1 MIIGAEIRKNRSEN
15 SSLKAAG
22 FYDDALNFIGHAT
35 GYPTDSKNKPSGNQD
50 LSTEVGFFANELLI
64 VVIALGEGSGV
75 VISLIGIDDS
85 DTVAAHRDVAEQG
98 MRIVAEFLF
107 QGVESRDIGR
117 HLGEELIEIYER

>member
-50 LSTEVGFFANELLI
+50 LSTEVGFFANANYMYNNRYYADFVYRLS
-64 VVIALGEGSGV
+64 GSSKFGSNQRYGQFWSGGSV
-75 VISLIGIDDS
+75 GTCTMKIS
-85 DTVAAHRDVAEQG
+85 
-98 MRIVAEFLF
+98 
-107 QGVESRDIGR
+107 
-117 HLGEELIEIYER
+117 